1 MDFGIGGVS
10 MSELNH
16 NRGSFC
22 TGNES
27 EDDLRATTHELK
39 SFKKQYEALSNE
51 EKARLPNWVR
61 EYIEQDVSSN

>member
-1 MDFGIGGVS
+1 

-16 NRGSFC
+16 KQGGFC
-22 TGNES
+22 TDNES

-39 SFKKQYEALSNE
+39 AFKDQYEALSNE

-61 EYIEQDVSSN
+61 EYIERKVGSN